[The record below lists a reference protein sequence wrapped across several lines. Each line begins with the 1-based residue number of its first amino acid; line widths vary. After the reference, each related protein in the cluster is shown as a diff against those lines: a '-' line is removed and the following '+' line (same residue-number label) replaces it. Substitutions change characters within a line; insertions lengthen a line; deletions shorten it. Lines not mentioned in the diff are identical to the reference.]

1 MTRRMKTSGVIVPL
15 LGLLLLAT
23 PSLLPAAEKT
33 ITLKGR
39 VDTSGLKVSGGKYTV
54 RAVKPQDRSVE
65 LGKTDTD
72 GSGRFRLTMDDEDF
86 GVYGVVLQA
95 TSTKDPALVL
105 EAAVLRHREAKKSIP
120 ITPATTV
127 EAAILHW
134 KVRRHGKDFHRIR
147 PFFLYEWMQP
157 LLETKVRKDLKRA
170 QVALVKWAH
179 GAAASGSPTSAAI
192 VRASVGDTRQLDK
205 RLTDLKVPSKAV
217 EQVKQMMRTDA
228 EVAYLLM
235 MPYVLEL

>member
-1 MTRRMKTSGVIVPL
+1 MTRWKKASGVIVPL
-15 LGLLLLAT
+15 LGLLLLAA
-23 PSLLPAAEKT
+23 PSPITAVEKT

-39 VDTSGLKVSGGKYTV
+39 VDASGLKVSGGKFKV
-54 RAVKPQDRSVE
+54 RALKPQDRSVE

-72 GSGRFRLTMDDEDF
+72 GTGRFRLTMDDEDF
-86 GVYGVVLQA
+86 GLYGVVLQA

-120 ITPATTV
+120 ITAATTV

-134 KVRRHGKDFHRIR
+134 KVRRHGKDFHRSR
-147 PFFLYEWMQP
+147 PFFLYEWLQP

-192 VRASVGDTRQLDK
+192 LRASVGDTRQLDK

-217 EQVKQMMRTDA
+217 EQVRQMMRTDA

-235 MPYVLEL
+235 MPYMLEL

>member
-1 MTRRMKTSGVIVPL
+1 MTRWKKASGVIVPL
-15 LGLLLLAT
+15 LGLLLLAA
-23 PSLLPAAEKT
+23 PSPITAAEKT

-54 RAVKPQDRSVE
+54 RALKPQDRSVE

-72 GSGRFRLTMDDEDF
+72 GTGRFRLTMDDEDF
-86 GVYGVVLQA
+86 GLYGVVLQA

-120 ITPATTV
+120 ITAATTV

-134 KVRRHGKDFHRIR
+134 KVRRHGKDFHRSR
-147 PFFLYEWMQP
+147 PFFLYEWLQP

-192 VRASVGDTRQLDK
+192 LRASVGDTRQLDK

-217 EQVKQMMRTDA
+217 EQVRQMMRTDA

-235 MPYVLEL
+235 MPYMLEL

>member
-1 MTRRMKTSGVIVPL
+1 MTRRRKTAGVIALSVGL
-15 LGLLLLAT
+15 IILGT
-23 PSLLPAAEKT
+23 PSLLSAVEKT

-54 RAVKPQDRSVE
+54 RALKPQNRSVE

-86 GVYGVVLQA
+86 GLYGVVLQA
-95 TSTKDPALVL
+95 TSEKDPALVL
-105 EAAVLRHREAKKSIP
+105 EVAVLRHREAKESIR
-120 ITPATTV
+120 ITAATTI

-134 KVRRHGKDFHRIR
+134 KVRRSGKEFHRIR
-147 PFFLYEWMQP
+147 PFFLYEWLQP

-179 GAAASGSPTSAAI
+179 GAAASGSPTSAGI
-192 VRASVGDTRQLDK
+192 LRASVGDTRQLDK

-217 EQVKQMMRTDA
+217 EQVRQMMRTDA

-235 MPYVLEL
+235 MPYMLEL

>member
-1 MTRRMKTSGVIVPL
+1 MTRWKKASSIIVPL
-15 LGLLLLAT
+15 LGLLLLAA
-23 PSLLPAAEKT
+23 PSPITAVEKT

-54 RAVKPQDRSVE
+54 RALKPQDRPVE

-72 GSGRFRLTMDDEDF
+72 GTGRFRLTMDDEDF
-86 GVYGVVLQA
+86 GLYCVVLQA

-134 KVRRHGKDFHRIR
+134 KVRRHGKDFHRSR
-147 PFFLYEWMQP
+147 PFFLYEWLQP
-157 LLETKVRKDLKRA
+157 LLEPKVRKDLKRA

-217 EQVKQMMRTDA
+217 EQVRQMMRTDA

-235 MPYVLEL
+235 MPYMLEL